1 MCKLEVSE
9 TESDN
14 NSACLLVLWVPST
27 PTEVPPDLQLVD
39 CGVSDMFAQL
49 RLRGSHGQG

>member
-1 MCKLEVSE
+1 MQKDE
-9 TESDN
+9 
-14 NSACLLVLWVPST
+14 ACLLVLWVPST